1 MLHPMLAE
9 HILGKPKELIDYT
22 NQCLVESK
30 NASQGHVEVHGD
42 GWFRVTLSWLPSHLG
57 IAHANQRECC

>member
-1 MLHPMLAE
+1 MLHPMPAE

-30 NASQGHVEVHGD
+30 NASQGHGEVHGD
-42 GWFRVTLSWLPSHLG
+42 GWIRVERCLGSHLTSV
-57 IAHANQRECC
+57 